1 VSAVGGEWRTW
12 QGGKVDRFV
21 RLDLSI
27 YDGFSGGPLVEV
39 GGRVLGINTSGL
51 SRAVALALPVSTVER
66 VTDQLLSA
74 GRVRRGFLG
83 LAAQPVQLPD
93 SLRSRL
99 GLTGRVGLVVVNLE
113 SEGPA
118 EQGGLLLGDIIVAL
132 DGHEVGD
139 HADLLAA
146 LGPERV
152 GQSSAVQLVR
162 AGEVRSINVTIG
174 ERPAR
179 RGR

>member
-1 VSAVGGEWRTW
+1 
-12 QGGKVDRFV
+12 
-21 RLDLSI
+21 
-27 YDGFSGGPLVEV
+27 
-39 GGRVLGINTSGL
+39 
-51 SRAVALALPVSTVER
+51 VALALPVSTVER

-93 SLRSRL
+93 PLRSRL

-132 DGHEVGD
+132 EGHEVGD
-139 HADLLAA
+139 PSDLLAA
-146 LGPERV
+146 LGPEQV
-152 GQSSAVQLVR
+152 GQATAVQLVR
-162 AGEVRSINVTIG
+162 GGEIRTVSVTVG